1 VDDIVLKTLDIGDV
15 ALEFETDYVI
25 CRVCE
30 GADLLGEQASRTCA
44 EIEARMAGDFG
55 VILDEVNAYSMRFEA
70 MLELKNNARIRCMA
84 VVAYRPVTYGTT
96 KMAFYVIKKP
106 YRIFS
111 NLDDA
116 RVWMQG
122 EMERKID

>member
-1 VDDIVLKTLDIGDV
+1 
-15 ALEFETDYVI
+15 
-25 CRVCE
+25 
-30 GADLLGEQASRTCA
+30 
-44 EIEARMAGDFG
+44 MAGDFG